1 MKKIAILLII
11 VLSLTGCGRYE
22 SETVSISDLGA
33 AVTFTAGLREY
44 RSESLKNMDIAAS
57 YGIAPGEIDEGMVYY
72 SAKDGCIDKI
82 ISLKDYAPRNGNPPD
97 QSFNRWDQQRRD
109 RNDKNQYY

>member
-1 MKKIAILLII
+1 MHQYAQTIRQPEIRRVTLSTMSSSWMTI
-11 VLSLTGCGRYE
+11 VDYL
-22 SETVSISDLGA
+22 D
-33 AVTFTAGLREY
+33 F
-44 RSESLKNMDIAAS
+44 
-57 YGIAPGEIDEGMVYY
+57 GER
-72 SAKDGCIDKI
+72 CIDKI